1 MADRDALP
9 AFPLKKPAPGREQ
22 RSRLPAQ
29 ATALDFDSHSLRVAQ
44 PTTRGGQP
52 AVSRVSV
59 APLNLPAGADRTDA
73 AVLGTAIAKVLDHLK
88 LKPGPVVM
96 GLPRA
101 QVVLKTLLL
110 PVIADVREL
119 ASVVH
124 LQVGRDLPF
133 RVADAVIDFQVLRQ
147 ITPPAPKP
155 DANAKP
161 APPTAEPTSA
171 PPPKLEVLVAVARR
185 EAVEFYQRVAE
196 AAGLKLVALG
206 LLPSA
211 SARCV
216 EACRVAERGQA
227 YALVSLRPDEI
238 SIDIVADQAVPFSR
252 GVALGAPLGAP
263 PLGGNSVRP
272 PEGGTPSEVA
282 TPEAFVA
289 AATIEVVRSL
299 HSYGGLGAAVAPSRL
314 LIAGA
319 TGHEPALVTALAA
332 RVSTPV
338 ALLDTSALDLPGDSR
353 AHAAGATAAIGLSLG
368 FADAG
373 GLPFDFL
380 NPKRPAVQ
388 RDLRKIRILTGL
400 AATAALI
407 LVVVGVRTW
416 LVGQRQKVL
425 DAVTAEVVAAE
436 KHRPVYRQM
445 ISQANVVNEWV
456 RGERDWLMHYAYL
469 TAVLPRSEEVFLTS
483 LSVSGPGALRLGVR
497 AKSGEILAKVE
508 KQLRA
513 AGYDVKPLAIT
524 PGTDRNGYEFQSTV
538 ELAVPDKLKIDLAKV
553 KPPARPADDA
563 SLDPPRKKGGG

>member
-9 AFPLKKPAPGREQ
+9 AFPLKKFSLSREQ
-22 RSRLPAQ
+22 HSRLPAQ
-29 ATALDFDSHSLRVAQ
+29 ATALDFDSHSLRVVQ
-44 PTTRGGQP
+44 PGGRGI
-52 AVSRVSV
+52 SRITV
-59 APLNLPAGADRTDA
+59 APLNLPADADRTDP
-73 AVLGTAIAKVLDHLK
+73 AVLGAAIAKALEHLK

-96 GLPRA
+96 GIPRA

-133 RVADAVIDFQVLRQ
+133 RVADAVTDFQVHRQ

-161 APPTAEPTSA
+161 AAEAAPA
-171 PPPKLEVLVAVARR
+171 PPPKLEVLVAVAKRDVVGFYRR
-185 EAVEFYQRVAE
+185 AAE

-216 EACRVAERGQA
+216 EACRVAERGQT
-227 YALVSLRPDEI
+227 YALISLRPDEV

-252 GVALGAPLGAP
+252 SAALSVP
-263 PLGGNSVRP
+263 PSGGRTVLP
-272 PEGGTPSEVA
+272 PEGGTPSEAA
-282 TPEAFVA
+282 TSEAFIA

-299 HSYGGLGAAVAPSRL
+299 HSYSGLGAQGSLAKLFVA
-314 LIAGA
+314 GT
-319 TGHEPALVTALAA
+319 TGHEAA
-332 RVSTPV
+332 VVATLSARISTPV
-338 ALLDTSALDLPGDSR
+338 ALLGTAALELPQDSR
-353 AHAAGATAAIGLSLG
+353 EHAAGATAAIGLSLG

-407 LVVVGVRTW
+407 LLVVGVRTW